1 MKAFVFCMI
10 NHTLQMQAEMQRLRE
25 KLAISERTA
34 KAEAQ
39 LKVNI

>member
-1 MKAFVFCMI
+1 MLYQEEI
-10 NHTLQMQAEMQRLRE
+10 RRLRE

-39 LKVNI
+39 LKVCIVSFIKKKKKN